1 MNNFDEI
8 MYTNFRSELQ
18 KRMEKLM
25 DQLEEDAEKEK
36 QEVLKIYPM
45 FTDEEAE
52 DIIIDYFENEAY
64 ELAEEGDHDDF
75 EA

>member
-64 ELAEEGDHDDF
+64 ELTEEGDHDDF